1 MGFMDDFKEWS
12 TAKKAISIIAVCC
25 VGLIIVFGIIGALS
39 PDANTQTTN
48 NSNNEDNSVET
59 NSNNED
65 NSVET
70 NSQQE
75 KYTDGTYKVGSDIP
89 AGEYKFTQTD
99 EFGGYIERASDSSMD
114 FDSIISNDATTDK
127 GTTMYVTV
135 NEGEYLKVQGG
146 ELTPA

>member
-48 NSNNEDNSVET
+48 